1 MPLPY
6 HWPKSKQ
13 TRNRGRG
20 FGKQE
25 LGRLFTILLETKIQK
40 PWMADVPR
48 RQQTPP
54 GSLSALSVASKET
67 PISISKPHTAG
78 MLTYVYTPPL
88 QILMLQEQL
97 ESSGN
102 W

>member
-1 MPLPY
+1 MDGRRSQGDSRPL
-6 HWPKSKQ
+6 
-13 TRNRGRG
+13 
-20 FGKQE
+20 
-25 LGRLFTILLETKIQK
+25 L
-40 PWMADVPR
+40 AA
-48 RQQTPP
+48 
-54 GSLSALSVASKET
+54 SLRSRVDWVDPVASKET